1 MFLKNKKVI
10 RVVSALILNI
20 SVITGF
26 CALKSP
32 GSSAAAKHLSHTTF
46 KPNSESNFRIN
57 FDYSKAENPKLFT
70 DAVKGEI
77 EAAGHLLASFIG
89 NDHEVTMIV
98 VSDEKMTGAFA
109 SAAPSEWQGSA
120 DEPVEKPLVTKGG
133 IRFNASSLRKSD
145 QDESSNVALTVHELF
160 HALGFTSG
168 SKAFNAY
175 VKNGQFTGPMAMKMN
190 GGKPVP
196 LSDSHFPS
204 SFKDPVGVS
213 PRMNNGGG
221 NSYFSAVE
229 LGVLADIGYDIPVLH
244 NASAPMFLNYTLDS
258 RYADKQDDGSYLLDG
273 TGGNDVVQAGKGKF
287 KIRGAGGNDVLI
299 SGDGDTEMQGD
310 DDPRMPAEYRSGK
323 DGKDTF
329 VIRDKNHMY
338 QVKDLGADDV
348 LLISPSVEVTKE
360 EIDEAMKDP
369 KKFRSMPYPGGREG
383 MIIPGVWLLEVGD
396 FKIGIG
402 TKDGKKPTKL
412 DNIKIEDWSEN

>member
-1 MFLKNKKVI
+1 MFLANKKI
-10 RVVSALILNI
+10 ARVVSALTLCLA
-20 SVITGF
+20 VITGF
-26 CALKSP
+26 CVLKSP
-32 GSSAAAKHLSHTTF
+32 GSSASAKRLTRPAF
-46 KPNSESNFRIN
+46 KPNPNSNFRIN
-57 FDYSKAENPKLFT
+57 FDYSKAEQPKLFT
-70 DAVKGEI
+70 DNVKGEI
-77 EAAGHLLASFIG
+77 EAAGQLLASFIG

-109 SAAPSEWQGSA
+109 SAAPSEWQGSE

-133 IRFNASSLRKSD
+133 IRFNAASLRQSD

-160 HALGFTSG
+160 HALGFTTG
-168 SKAFNAY
+168 SKAFASY
-175 VKNGQFTGPMAMKMN
+175 VKNGQFTGPMAVKMN

-221 NSYFSAVE
+221 GSYFSAVE
-229 LGVLADIGYDIPVLH
+229 LGILADIGYDIPVLH
-244 NASAPMFLNYTLDS
+244 NAKAPMFLNYTLDS
-258 RYADKQDDGSYLLDG
+258 KYADKISDGSYLLDG
-273 TGGNDVVQAGKGKF
+273 TGGNDVIHAGKGKF
-287 KIRGAGGNDVLI
+287 KIRGAGGDDVLI

-310 DDPRMPAEYRSGK
+310 DDPRMPAEYRNGK
-323 DGKDTF
+323 DGKDIF
-329 VIRDKNHMY
+329 VIRDKNHTY
-338 QVKDLGADDV
+338 QIKDLGADDV
-348 LLISPSVEVTKE
+348 ILISPSTDITKE

-369 KKFRSMPYPGGREG
+369 KKFRNMPYPGGREG
-383 MIIPGVWLLEVGD
+383 MFIQGVWLLEIGD